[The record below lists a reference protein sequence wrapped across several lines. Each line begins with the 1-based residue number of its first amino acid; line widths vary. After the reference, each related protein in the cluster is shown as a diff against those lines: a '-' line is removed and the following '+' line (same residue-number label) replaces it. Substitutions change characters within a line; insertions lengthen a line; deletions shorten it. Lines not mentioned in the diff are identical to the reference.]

1 MDELLKAK
9 TRYEELIAR
18 MDADMAIAEQYKA
31 DLVDRYKPTLAL
43 EQLVTIQS
51 QVLRIQDYITQK
63 FNNKVE
69 IMRMYDE
76 LLKAIEDEKG
86 KIVNID
92 GDAFAAYVNS

>member
-1 MDELLKAK
+1 MDELIMAK

-18 MDADMAIAEQYKA
+18 MDADMAIAEQYKK
-31 DLVDRYKPTLAL
+31 DLTERYKPSLAL

-76 LLKAIEDEKG
+76 LLKAIDEEKA
-86 KIVNID
+86 K
-92 GDAFAAYVNS
+92 AE

>member
-31 DLVDRYKPTLAL
+31 DLVERYKSSLAL

-69 IMRMYDE
+69 IMRGYDE
-76 LLKAIEDEKG
+76 LLKAIDEEKA
-86 KIVNID
+86 K
-92 GDAFAAYVNS
+92 AE

>member
-1 MDELLKAK
+1 MDELIMAK

-31 DLVDRYKPTLAL
+31 DLVERYKSSLAL

-69 IMRMYDE
+69 IMRGYDE
-76 LLKAIEDEKG
+76 LVKAIDEEKA
-86 KIVNID
+86 K
-92 GDAFAAYVNS
+92 AE

>member
-1 MDELLKAK
+1 MKELLNAK

-18 MDADMAIAEQYKA
+18 MDADMATAEQYRA
-31 DLVDRYKPTLAL
+31 DLVERYKPTLAL

-69 IMRMYDE
+69 ILRGYDE
-76 LLKAIEDEKG
+76 LVKAINGEKA
-86 KIVNID
+86 K
-92 GDAFAAYVNS
+92 A

>member
-1 MDELLKAK
+1 MEELLKAK
-9 TRYEELIAR
+9 TRYEELVAK

-31 DLVDRYKPTLAL
+31 DLVGRYKSSLAL

-69 IMRMYDE
+69 ILRGYDE
-76 LLKAIEDEKG
+76 LLKAIDEEKA
-86 KIVNID
+86 K
-92 GDAFAAYVNS
+92 AE

>member
-18 MDADMAIAEQYKA
+18 MDADMAIAEHYKA
-31 DLVDRYKPTLAL
+31 DLVTRYRASAPL

-69 IMRMYDE
+69 ILRGYDE
-76 LLKAIEDEKG
+76 LLKAIEEAEAK
-86 KIVNID
+86 
-92 GDAFAAYVNS
+92 AE

>member
-1 MDELLKAK
+1 MEELLNAK

-18 MDADMAIAEQYKA
+18 MDADMAVAEQYKA
-31 DLVDRYKPTLAL
+31 DLMDRYKASLAL

-69 IMRMYDE
+69 ILRGYDE
-76 LLKAIEDEKG
+76 LLKAIDEEKA
-86 KIVNID
+86 K
-92 GDAFAAYVNS
+92 AE

>member
-1 MDELLKAK
+1 MEELMNAK
-9 TRYEELIAR
+9 TRYKELIAR

-31 DLVDRYKPTLAL
+31 DLAERYKSSLAL

-51 QVLRIQDYITQK
+51 QVLRIQDYVTQK

-76 LLKAIEDEKG
+76 LLKAIEDAKAE
-86 KIVNID
+86 
-92 GDAFAAYVNS
+92 AE

>member
-1 MDELLKAK
+1 MEELLNAK

-18 MDADMAIAEQYKA
+18 MDMDIAIAEKYKV
-31 DLVDRYKPTLAL
+31 DLMDRYKSSLAL

-76 LLKAIEDEKG
+76 LLKAIDEEKA
-86 KIVNID
+86 K
-92 GDAFAAYVNS
+92 AE

>member
-1 MDELLKAK
+1 MDELLNAK

-18 MDADMAIAEQYKA
+18 MDADMAVAEQYKA
-31 DLVDRYKPTLAL
+31 DLMERYKSSLAL

-69 IMRMYDE
+69 ILRGYDE
-76 LLKAIEDEKG
+76 LLKAIDEEKA
-86 KIVNID
+86 K
-92 GDAFAAYVNS
+92 AE

>member
-1 MDELLKAK
+1 MEELLNAK

-18 MDADMAIAEQYKA
+18 MDADMAVAEQYKA
-31 DLVDRYKPTLAL
+31 DLMERYKASLAL

-69 IMRMYDE
+69 ILRGYDD
-76 LLKAIEDEKG
+76 LVKAIDEAKA
-86 KIVNID
+86 K
-92 GDAFAAYVNS
+92 AE

>member
-1 MDELLKAK
+1 MEELLLAK

-18 MDADMAIAEQYKA
+18 MDADIAQAEQYKA
-31 DLVDRYKPTLAL
+31 DLVQRYKSSAPL

-69 IMRMYDE
+69 LLRNYDD
-76 LLKAIEDEKG
+76 LCKAIKEAE
-86 KIVNID
+86 
-92 GDAFAAYVNS
+92 